1 MSECIDINSFGNV
14 VFTNQTLEEC
24 TSYVLMD
31 SVAYTDYPTLTSIFN
46 MPVAADLGEIWLI
59 GFSLPIIIYLSAW
72 AFGELISF
80 VNDR

>member
-1 MSECIDINSFGNV
+1 MSECIDINATGNV

-31 SVAYTDYPTLTSIFN
+31 SVAYTDYPTLTNIFN
-46 MPVAADLGEIWLI
+46 MPLASDLGEMWLI

-72 AFGELISF
+72 AFGVVISF
-80 VNDR
+80 VK